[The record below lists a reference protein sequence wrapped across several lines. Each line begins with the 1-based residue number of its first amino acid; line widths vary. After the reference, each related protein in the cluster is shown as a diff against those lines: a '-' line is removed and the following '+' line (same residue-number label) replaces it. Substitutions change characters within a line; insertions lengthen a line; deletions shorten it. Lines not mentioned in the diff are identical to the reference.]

1 MHKFDASLKKLG
13 GAFAKP
19 LCSAPEYNGEKKGSA
34 HVEESATPSV
44 KNLKRFKENRRRSLD
59 FCDSLD
65 GGQFRVLVFS
75 AVLSVRSII

>member
-1 MHKFDASLKKLG
+1 MLRSRNWAALSRNRIPLRPSTM
-13 GAFAKP
+13 AK
-19 LCSAPEYNGEKKGSA
+19 KKGSA